1 MIDLGRWA
9 LGNKKLINFLVV
21 MLVAGGVYS
30 AYNMSKLEDPE
41 IKVKMAMVVT
51 TYPGASAHQVEME
64 VTDPLEK
71 SIREIAEVDEV
82 YSYSYNDMS
91 LIQVEIKST
100 VPDEDVEQC
109 WDYLR
114 RKVSNAQAS
123 LPSGAS
129 VPVVRDDFGDV
140 YGIFYAL
147 TGDGLSDRQLS
158 DYAELLKR
166 EANGV
171 DGVART
177 EIYGK
182 RPECINISL
191 LQDKM
196 ANLGVSAMEVLSTLS
211 GQIGTSY
218 AGYFDNGDNRVRVTV
233 GDKFTAV
240 EEISQMII
248 QGHDDDQLRLRDI
261 ALVEEGYDSPV
272 RNEMFYDGQKALGV
286 LIAAKADADIV
297 KVGGDIEALIDNLK
311 ATRFPAGVE
320 CHKVFFQPDR
330 VSDALLTFMR
340 NLLSSVAIV
349 IVVLMIFMGVRS
361 GVIIGI
367 SLVVI
372 VAGSLLCLGSLDG
385 TMQRVSLAT
394 VILAMGMLVDNGIVI
409 IDGILV
415 DIKAGKPRLQAL
427 TSIGRQTAMPLLGA
441 TLIAILAFF
450 PIYLSPDTAG
460 VYVRDLFIIL
470 TVSLLL
476 SWVLAIAHVPL
487 MADKMLK
494 FKTGSGDGAMYGGRF
509 YRWLEAALRWGLAHR
524 VSVVIIVLALLAA
537 TGGLFQLVTRGFF
550 PDMTYDQLYVEYKL
564 PEGTNSTRVKSDL
577 EEIRQYLMSRD
588 EVTHVTTSIGGAP
601 GRYNLVRSIPNPSLA
616 YGDMIVDFTSV
627 ESLSANIKEIQDYLT
642 AHYPDAY
649 VKVKKY
655 NLMFKKYAIEAQF
668 HGPDPAVLHELA
680 DSARRIMENCPD
692 IMLITTD
699 WEPCVPVLKV
709 NYSQPAARILGLSR
723 SDVSTSLLAAAGG
736 IPVGT
741 FYDGIHPNTIYLKCL
756 ASDYTP
762 IEDLDNTQVFSA
774 MPSLGALTSEETL
787 TKLRAGAIDKDDLI
801 ADMLGSTPLKQ
812 ISDGISIEWEDPVVV
827 RYNGQRTQTVQAS
840 QALGLETETARAQVA
855 EAIESIPLPPGYSLK
870 WQGERMASDRSMKYL
885 FKNFPLAVILI
896 IIVLIALFKDYR
908 KPLIIICSI
917 PMILIGVILS
927 MLVTGK
933 VFDFVAIVGTMGL
946 MGMIV
951 KNGIV
956 LMDEITLEMNSG
968 KEPVEALIYSSK
980 TRLRPVMMASLT
992 TILGMIPLVPDAM
1005 FGSMAAAIMG
1015 GLLIGSVMILV
1026 VIPVLYALFFHIKT
1040 KRQQ

>member
-1 MIDLGRWA
+1 MIDAGRWA
-9 LGNKKLINFLVV
+9 LNNRKLINFLVV
-21 MLVAGGVYS
+21 ILVAGGVYS

-64 VTDPLEK
+64 VTDPIEK
-71 SIREIAEVDEV
+71 AIREIAEVDEI

-100 VPDEDVEQC
+100 VPTEDIEQC

-114 RKVSNAQAS
+114 RKVTNAQAS

-140 YGIFYAL
+140 YGMFYAM

-166 EANGV
+166 ETNGI

-177 EIYGK
+177 EIYGQ
-182 RPECINISL
+182 RSECINISL
-191 LQDKM
+191 HQDKM
-196 ANLGVSAMEVLSTLS
+196 ANLGVSAMEVLSTLN

-218 AGYFDNGDNRVRVTV
+218 AGYFDNGDNRIRLTV
-233 GDKFTAV
+233 GDKFTAI
-240 EEISQMII
+240 EEIAMMII

-261 ALVEEGYDSPV
+261 ATVEDGYDTPV
-272 RNEMFYDGQKALGV
+272 RNEMFYDGEKALGI
-286 LIAAKADADIV
+286 LIAAKSDADIV
-297 KVGGDIEALIDNLK
+297 KVGNNIEALINNLK
-311 ATRFPAGVE
+311 ETRFPAGVE

-340 NLLSSVAIV
+340 NLLESVAIV
-349 IVVLMIFMGVRS
+349 VVVLMIFMGIRS

-394 VILAMGMLVDNGIVI
+394 FILAMGMLVDNGIVI

-415 DIKAGKPRLQAL
+415 DIKAGKPRAEAL

-476 SWVLAIAHVPL
+476 SWVLALVHVPL
-487 MADKMLK
+487 MADNLLK
-494 FKTGSGDGAMYGGRF
+494 FAGKDGKGGMYSGRF
-509 YRWLEAALRWGLAHR
+509 YRWLETVLGWSLAHR
-524 VSVVIIVLALLAA
+524 VAVVLIVVGLLALS
-537 TGGLFQLVTRGFF
+537 GVLFQFVTQGFF
-550 PDMTYDQLYVEYKL
+550 PDMVYDQLYVEYKL

-577 EEIRQYLMSRD
+577 EEIRQYLMTRE

-601 GRYNLVRSIPNPSLA
+601 GRYNLVRSIPNPSLS
-616 YGDMIVDFTSV
+616 YGDLIVDFTSV
-627 ESLSANIKEIQDYLT
+627 EALSANIKEIQDYLT

-649 VKVKKY
+649 VKMKKY

-668 HGPDPAVLHELA
+668 HGPDPAVLHQLA
-680 DSARRIMENCPD
+680 DSARHIMEQCPD
-692 IMLITTD
+692 VMLITTD
-699 WEPCVPVLKV
+699 WEPRVPVLKV
-709 NYSQPAARILGLSR
+709 NYDQSTARMLGLSR

-736 IPVGT
+736 IPIGT
-741 FYDGIHPNTIYLKCL
+741 FYDGIHKNTIYLKCL
-756 ASDYTP
+756 AADYTP
-762 IEDLDNTQVFSA
+762 IEDFGNTQVFSA
-774 MPSLGALTSEETL
+774 MPSLNAMLNEETL
-787 TKLRAGAIDKDDLI
+787 TKLRTGAIGKDDLI
-801 ADMLGSTPLKQ
+801 ATMLASTPLKQ
-812 ISDGISIEWEDPVVV
+812 ISTGISIEWEDPVVV
-827 RYNGQRTQTVQAS
+827 RFNGQRTQTVQAS
-840 QALGLETETARAQVA
+840 QALGLETETARAQIA
-855 EAIESIPLPPGYSLK
+855 GAIESIPLPPGYSLK

-885 FKNFPLAVILI
+885 FMNFPLAVILI
-896 IIVLIALFKDYR
+896 IIVLIMLFKDYR

-933 VFDFVAIVGTMGL
+933 IFDFVAIVGTMGL
-946 MGMIV
+946 MGMII

-956 LMDEITLEMNSG
+956 LMDEISLEMASG

-992 TILGMIPLVPDAM
+992 TILGMIPLLPDAM

-1015 GLLIGSVMILV
+1015 GLLIGSVMILIIV
-1026 VIPVLYALFFHIKT
+1026 PVLYALFFHIKR
-1040 KRQQ
+1040 K